1 VVPVEQAQYGAT
13 VPIMRHSL
21 VFVSLLLVSVAGC
34 VAPPAAPPPPP
45 PPTMAPPPPP
55 RPAPLAADWRDWP
68 PTPGTW
74 RYERDSR
81 GSQASFGGVGSN
93 APLVLRCD
101 LSPRRML
108 LSRAGSATGP
118 MTVRTSST
126 TKALAVQPTGGAG
139 PYVAAEIAARDP
151 LLDAMAFSRGRF
163 VIEQAG
169 APLLVVPA
177 YAEIGR
183 VIEDCR
189 G

>member
-1 VVPVEQAQYGAT
+1 
-13 VPIMRHSL
+13 MRYSL
-21 VFVSLLLVSVAGC
+21 VFASLLLVSVAGC
-34 VAPPAAPPPPP
+34 VAPPTAPPPP

-55 RPAPLAADWRDWP
+55 PKPAPLAADWRDWP
-68 PTPGTW
+68 LTPGTW
-74 RYERDSR
+74 RYERDAHGSR
-81 GSQASFGGVGSN
+81 ATFGGVGSD

-108 LSRAGSATGP
+108 LSRAGSVTGP

-126 TKALAVQPTGGAG
+126 TKALAVQPIGGAT
-139 PYVAAEIAARDP
+139 PYVAAEIAPRDA

-169 APLLVVPA
+169 ALLLVVPA